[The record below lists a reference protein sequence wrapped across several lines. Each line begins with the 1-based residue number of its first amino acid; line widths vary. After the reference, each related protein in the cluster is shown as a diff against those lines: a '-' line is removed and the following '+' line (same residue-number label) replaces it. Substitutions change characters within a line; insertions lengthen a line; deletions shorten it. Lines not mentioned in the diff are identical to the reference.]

1 MRLYQPGAVDRR
13 DSFNPR
19 TPCGVRPTFSP
30 GRLLLPLF
38 QSTHSLRSATG
49 AVDVH
54 SPDYYVSIHA
64 LLAECDTPPY
74 KIKLTIESFNP
85 RTPCGVR
92 PGLANHFKGLHPVS
106 IHALLAECD
115 LFRPPLLSDARSFN
129 PRTPC
134 GVRLVK
140 IWDCPS
146 MTRFQSTHSLRSAT
160 ARTRAQVMSMRGV
173 SIHALLA
180 ECDRLA
186 DQPVDRP
193 GRFNPRTPCG
203 VRLGTTIG
211 LAHAC
216 EFQSTHSLR
225 SATSHL
231 PPLPCIEP
239 FQSTHSL
246 RSATLNVSE
255 KARPLVVS
263 IHALLAECDHRILSC
278 RCPYRGFNPR
288 TPCGVRQQ
296 Y

>member
-1 MRLYQPGAVDRR
+1 MRHQIAAHTG
-13 DSFNPR
+13 
-19 TPCGVRPTFSP
+19 FSVK
-30 GRLLLPLF
+30 F
-38 QSTHSLRSATG
+38 QSTHSLRSATPR
-49 AVDVH
+49 
-54 SPDYYVSIHA
+54 SP
-64 LLAECDTPPY
+64 
-74 KIKLTIESFNP
+74 
-85 RTPCGVR
+85 
-92 PGLANHFKGLHPVS
+92 LHPR
-106 IHALLAECD
+106 I
-115 LFRPPLLSDARSFN
+115 P
-129 PRTPC
+129 
-134 GVRLVK
+134 G
-140 IWDCPS
+140 
-146 MTRFQSTHSLRSAT
+146 FQSTHSLRSAT

-225 SATSHL
+225 SATNHL

-278 RCPYRGFNPR
+278 RCPYREFQSTHSLRSATAVLTMPHFFAR
-288 TPCGVRQQ
+288 FQSTHSLRSATLLRQGNQ
-296 Y
+296 

>member
-1 MRLYQPGAVDRR
+1 M
-13 DSFNPR
+13 
-19 TPCGVRPTFSP
+19 
-30 GRLLLPLF
+30 
-38 QSTHSLRSATG
+38 RSATSDCG
-49 AVDVH
+49 SYRVFCE
-54 SPDYYVSIHA
+54 VSIHA
-64 LLAECDTPPY
+64 LLAECD
-74 KIKLTIESFNP
+74 S
-85 RTPCGVR
+85 
-92 PGLANHFKGLHPVS
+92 PVS
-106 IHALLAECD
+106 VAPPDTGVSSHALLAECD
-115 LFRPPLLSDARSFN
+115 SAYTGASHEYAR
-129 PRTPC
+129 
-134 GVRLVK
+134 G
-140 IWDCPS
+140 
-146 MTRFQSTHSLRSAT
+146 
-160 ARTRAQVMSMRGV
+160 
-173 SIHALLA
+173 
-180 ECDRLA
+180 
-186 DQPVDRP
+186 
-193 GRFNPRTPCG
+193 FNPRTPCG

>member
-1 MRLYQPGAVDRR
+1 MRHQIAAHTG
-13 DSFNPR
+13 
-19 TPCGVRPTFSP
+19 FSVK
-30 GRLLLPLF
+30 F
-38 QSTHSLRSATG
+38 QSTHSLRSATPR
-49 AVDVH
+49 
-54 SPDYYVSIHA
+54 SP
-64 LLAECDTPPY
+64 
-74 KIKLTIESFNP
+74 
-85 RTPCGVR
+85 
-92 PGLANHFKGLHPVS
+92 LHPR
-106 IHALLAECD
+106 I
-115 LFRPPLLSDARSFN
+115 P
-129 PRTPC
+129 
-134 GVRLVK
+134 G
-140 IWDCPS
+140 
-146 MTRFQSTHSLRSAT
+146 FQSTHSLRSAT

-263 IHALLAECDHRILSC
+263 IHALLAECDWIPWYPGVPGVVSIHALLAECDNPRQIRGL
-278 RCPYRGFNPR
+278 PAYRFNPR
-288 TPCGVRQQ
+288 TPCGVRPDALVMAWHARRFQSTHSLRSATA
-296 Y
+296 YRPASS